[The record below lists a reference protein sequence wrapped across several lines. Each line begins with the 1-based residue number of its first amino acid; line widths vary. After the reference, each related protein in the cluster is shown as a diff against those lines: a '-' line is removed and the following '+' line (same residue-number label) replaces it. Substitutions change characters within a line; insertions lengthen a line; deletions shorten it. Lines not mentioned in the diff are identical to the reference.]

1 MSGPGDVDGEVS
13 GDEAAWRDLVA
24 RFESS
29 PSQATETAPWP
40 AREDLPA
47 EQQATAAD
55 QSPGAGSPAA
65 GSPAA
70 GSPAAGSP
78 AAGSPAAGPPAA
90 AGPADI
96 PAVGGHVPLDGTRI
110 IRFAGDPRA
119 YAPREEEEERYKPEP
134 LPPPARMDA
143 VAKGA
148 WVALIG
154 GPGYLLLGTLLQWT
168 ISGTEALAAIAAF
181 IAGFVILVVKM
192 GDRAPRDEND
202 DGAVL

>member
-40 AREDLPA
+40 AREDLAA
-47 EQQATAAD
+47 ERQPTAAD
-55 QSPGAGSPAA
+55 QSPGTGSPATESPA
-65 GSPAA
+65 TGAPAA
-70 GSPAAGSP
+70 GFPAAGLP
-78 AAGSPAAGPPAA
+78 A

-96 PAVGGHVPLDGTRI
+96 PAAGGHGPPDGTRI

-119 YAPREEEEERYKPEP
+119 YTPPEEDDERYKPEP

-143 VAKGA
+143 VSKGA

-192 GDRAPRDEND
+192 GDRPPRDDND

>member
-24 RFESS
+24 RFEAS
-29 PSQATETAPWP
+29 PGQATETAPWP

-47 EQQATAAD
+47 GQQATAD
-55 QSPGAGSPAA
+55 QQATASEQPPGAGSTATGAPAM
-65 GSPAA
+65 GSPVT
-70 GSPAAGSP
+70 
-78 AAGSPAAGPPAA
+78 GPPAP
-90 AGPADI
+90 GPADI
-96 PAVGGHVPLDGTRI
+96 PAAGGHGPADGVRI
-110 IRFAGDPRA
+110 IRFTGDPRA
-119 YAPREEEEERYKPEP
+119 YTPPEEEDERYKPEP

-143 VAKGA
+143 VSKGA

-181 IAGFVILVVKM
+181 VAGFVTLVVKM
-192 GDRAPRDEND
+192 GDRPPRDEHD

>member
-24 RFESS
+24 RLES
-29 PSQATETAPWP
+29 PTARAADAAPWP

-47 EQQATAAD
+47 DEM
-55 QSPGAGSPAA
+55 PEPA
-65 GSPAA
+65 P
-70 GSPAAGSP
+70 PP
-78 AAGSPAAGPPAA
+78 EPPAP
-90 AGPADI
+90 AGPAT
-96 PAVGGHVPLDGTRI
+96 PADVPVVGSTASFEHSRV
-110 IRFAGDPRA
+110 IRFAGDPRS
-119 YAPREEEEERYKPEP
+119 YKPPEETGEPFKPEP
-134 LPPPARMDA
+134 LPPPARMDP

-154 GPGYLLLGTLLQWT
+154 GPGYLLLGTVLQWT

-192 GDRAPRDEND
+192 GDRPPRDEDD
-202 DGAVL
+202 DGAVV

>member
-1 MSGPGDVDGEVS
+1 MSGPGDVDGDVS

-24 RFESS
+24 RFDS
-29 PSQATETAPWP
+29 PPGQATETAPWP

-47 EQQATAAD
+47 ARPAALD
-55 QSPGAGSPAA
+55 QPVADVTGLPAIGSPAT
-65 GSPAA
+65 GSPAT
-70 GSPAAGSP
+70 GP
-78 AAGSPAAGPPAA
+78 PPAA
-90 AGPADI
+90 PPAGGPAGI
-96 PAVGGHVPLDGTRI
+96 PPVDGRVPPDGTRI

-119 YAPREEEEERYKPEP
+119 YAPPEEEDEPYKPEP
-134 LPPPARMDA
+134 LPPPVRMDA
-143 VAKGA
+143 MSKGA
-148 WVALIG
+148 WVALVG

-192 GDRAPRDEND
+192 GDRPSRDDND